1 LSDGL
6 GGSIN
11 MRLKVSADLFEIVA
25 DIRCKETEIDGQV
38 SSLDERVNLH
48 VNFGTIPLAPSHGL
62 GSLGVALNHK
72 E

>member
-1 LSDGL
+1 
-6 GGSIN
+6 
-11 MRLKVSADLFEIVA
+11 MRLKVSADPIEIDA
-25 DIRCKETEIDGQV
+25 DIHCKETEIGGQV

-48 VNFGTIPLAPSHGL
+48 VNFGTIPLASSHGL